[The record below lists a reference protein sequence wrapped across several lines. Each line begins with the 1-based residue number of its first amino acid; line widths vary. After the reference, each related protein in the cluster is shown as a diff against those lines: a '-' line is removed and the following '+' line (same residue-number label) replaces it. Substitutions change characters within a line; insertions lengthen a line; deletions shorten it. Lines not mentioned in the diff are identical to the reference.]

1 MWFPD
6 SLVITRS
13 DFTTKN
19 NSVDEG
25 FHYHCFAGRL
35 LDRFDIKFST
45 YLPKI
50 VSKHSEVTQL
60 NKRQGFFFMS
70 LKGSGSEALSWHTPT
85 KTSRKVPHLS
95 PSPHTQNRKAT
106 SMGKS
111 SREARVRRKD
121 GLNFSAHVTD
131 AFSMADQKRLYRGLC
146 PSLTHFLS
154 AMRSTRL

>member
-1 MWFPD
+1 MI
-6 SLVITRS
+6 LLLKTTALMRG
-13 DFTTKN
+13 FTTTVLPDVYWIASTS
-19 NSVDEG
+19 NSRPTFPRSCLNIAKWLSLISCKV
-25 FHYHCFAGRL
+25 F
-35 LDRFDIKFST
+35 FSC
-45 YLPKI
+45 LK
-50 VSKHSEVTQL
+50 
-60 NKRQGFFFMS
+60 
-70 LKGSGSEALSWHTPT
+70 KGSGSEALSWHTPT

-111 SREARVRRKD
+111 SREARVRKKD

-154 AMRSTRL
+154 AMRSTRLWFRRV